1 MTTAKEK
8 PENKPEQAGSTEVKE
23 IPYIVHEGV
32 MSRFE
37 RIIRRLWVLV
47 ILLIALLVGS
57 NLAWLI
63 YESQYEVTQ
72 TTQIKQ
78 DTAGGDNNHMVG
90 IDYGETDSN
99 SGKDQS
105 TQER

>member
-1 MTTAKEK
+1 MTAVEK
-8 PENKPEQAGSTEVKE
+8 TENKPEHTGSTEVKE

-47 ILLIALLVGS
+47 ILLIALLVGT
-57 NLAWLI
+57 NIAWLI
-63 YESQYEVTQ
+63 YESQYQVTQ

-78 DTAGGDNNHMVG
+78 DTAGGDYNNMVG
-90 IDYGETDSN
+90 IDYGEADSN
-99 SGKDQS
+99 SSKDPS
-105 TQER
+105 SQER